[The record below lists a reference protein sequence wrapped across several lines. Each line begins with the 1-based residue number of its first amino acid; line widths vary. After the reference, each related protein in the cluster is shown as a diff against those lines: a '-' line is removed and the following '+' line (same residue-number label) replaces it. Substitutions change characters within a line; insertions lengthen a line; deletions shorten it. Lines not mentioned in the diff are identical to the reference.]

1 MAKGPLITPEVEA
14 LIASV
19 YHEHPKW
26 KAPTVR
32 NEVEALLRKQNR
44 NSPKGW
50 PSLSTVQ
57 KTLATVRRNIKEPSR
72 EDMLWCMGTL
82 NEYPISPELIPY
94 VLDVCK
100 LRVARGETFTIRE
113 AKWAGRLSGFDLQGL
128 IITKEWSLDNI
139 KSLSHVAGDYAR
151 LELLFELLGYPIFN
165 SQFLDK
171 MLMGIP
177 VNIPICPECE
187 IIWSPL
193 DTLAL
198 EGGHNFRQASEYLKG
213 RRYQEFSRIE
223 DQIISEELEETGHL
237 EQTAKPDWV
246 QEYERDWE
254 EYKKEAQNERQNKTE
269 KQK

>member
-1 MAKGPLITPEVEA
+1 MAKGPIVTPEVEA

-26 KAPTVR
+26 KAPPVR

-82 NEYPISPELIPY
+82 NEYPVSPEFIPY
-94 VLDVCK
+94 VLDVWK

-113 AKWAGRLSGFDLQGL
+113 AKWVARLSGFELQGL

-139 KSLSHVAGDYAR
+139 KSLSHTAGDYAR
-151 LELLFELLGYPIFN
+151 LELLFELLGYPIFC
-165 SQFLDK
+165 SHYLDK
-171 MLMGIP
+171 MIMGIP
-177 VNIPICPECE
+177 VNVPICPKCE
-187 IIWSPL
+187 INWNPL

-198 EGGHNFRQASEYLKG
+198 EGGHRFRQACEYLKS
-213 RRYQEFSRIE
+213 RKYKELSRIGK
-223 DQIISEELEETGHL
+223 QIISEELEEL
-237 EQTAKPDWV
+237 PKPDWMCEEE
-246 QEYERDWE
+246 QDWE
-254 EYKKEAQNERQNKTE
+254 EYKKEV
-269 KQK
+269 